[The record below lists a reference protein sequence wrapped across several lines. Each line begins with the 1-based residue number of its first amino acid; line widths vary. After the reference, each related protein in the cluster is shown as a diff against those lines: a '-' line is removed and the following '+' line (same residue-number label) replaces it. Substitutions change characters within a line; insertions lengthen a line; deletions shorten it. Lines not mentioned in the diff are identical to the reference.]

1 MRVLIDADTL
11 AYAASAVAEN
21 ENEQIARWNANTMVL
36 DTLRK
41 LNTEEYQLYLTGD
54 NNFRYSIY
62 PEYKANRL
70 KMQRPQYLP
79 VVRQHLMDEWGA
91 FMSDGCEADDMLGVD
106 SIAAEDE
113 TILCSIDKD
122 LDQIVGWHYNP
133 RKETTYLVS
142 PLEAL
147 RFFYYQLLVGDTADN
162 IKGVKGVGPKKA
174 EKILDGLVTEK
185 EMFEAVRDAYD
196 NEEEMLMNGKVLWIW
211 KQPDDIWR
219 FPTFDEE
226 EYTLDTS
233 A

>member
-1 MRVLIDADTL
+1 MKVLIDADTL
-11 AYAASAVAEN
+11 AYASAAVAEN

-62 PEYKANRL
+62 SEYKANRL

-79 VVRQHLMDEWGA
+79 MVRQHLLDEWGA
-91 FMSDGCEADDMLGVD
+91 YMSDGCEADDMLGVD
-106 SIAAEDE
+106 QLAAEE
-113 TILCSIDKD
+113 PTIICSIDKD
-122 LDQIVGWHYNP
+122 LDQIAGWHYNP

-142 PLEAL
+142 PLEGL

-162 IKGVKGVGPKKA
+162 IKGVKGIGPKKA
-174 EKILDGLVTEK
+174 EKILEGLTTEK
-185 EMFEAVRDAYD
+185 EMFEAVANVYPS
-196 NEEEMLMNGKVLWIW
+196 EEEMLMQGQVLWIW
-211 KQPDDIWR
+211 KRKDDIWR

-226 EYTLDTS
+226 EDRMDTS